1 MNFQEIEKLLN
12 KYFEGETSINEENQL
27 KEYFNKDFLP
37 PNLKPFKEQFQY
49 FSNARN
55 EEITDPDFDQMILN
69 EIGERKLFSVDGKR
83 KYLTYSLI
91 GIAASI
97 IIIFGFFFKSP
108 LDNLDD
114 KNFAFAN
121 TFTDPEKAFTE
132 TQRILKYISNKFN
145 SGVEPLNNISK
156 FDEGVQNLNK
166 MASFNEGMDEMI
178 KISKFYEYKQLIS
191 NQSVDTIQN
200 IKNNKL

>member
-12 KYFEGETSINEENQL
+12 KYFEGETSIIEENQL

-37 PNLKPFKEQFQY
+37 LHLKPFKEHFQY
-49 FSNARN
+49 FSDAKK
-55 EEITDPDFDQMILN
+55 EKITDTDFDQMIIN
-69 EIGERKLFSVDGKR
+69 EIGERKLFSIDGKK
-83 KYLTYSLI
+83 KYLTYTLI

-114 KNFAFAN
+114 NNFAFAN
-121 TFTDPEKAFTE
+121 TFTNPEKAFIE
-132 TQRILKYISNKFN
+132 TQKVLKYISEKFN

-156 FDEGVQNLNK
+156 FGEGVQNLSK
-166 MASFNEGMDEMI
+166 MSSFNDGMNEMI
-178 KISKFYEYKQLIS
+178 RISKFYEYKQLIS
-191 NQSVDTIQN
+191 NQSVDIIQI
-200 IKNNKL
+200 IKKQ